1 MNFCRAAGISDMDRF
16 ELVRRN
22 HALDRAADIELFRT
36 GQMDYVPSIDMT
48 SATYEIVDNKRR
60 SDGTE
65 TRGYKQISLLI
76 PPPTQIKVERGV
88 HVNEISMG
96 VAESSSI
103 REILECKDFC
113 RFHGTDFDFLKYISA
128 GVVLAASS
136 CMPRVD
142 YRYRV
147 VAPEKS
153 LDEAGIAISSTQ
165 VKTAAGMVVLAESPT
180 T

>member
-1 MNFCRAAGISDMDRF
+1 MSFCRAAGISDMGRF
-16 ELVRRN
+16 ELVRRT
-22 HALDRAADIELFRT
+22 HALDRAADIELFCT

-48 SATYEIVDNKRR
+48 SAIYKIVDNK
-60 SDGTE
+60 SKNDGIE
-65 TRGYKQISLLI
+65 TPVYEYISLLI
-76 PPPTQIKVERGV
+76 PPPTQIKVEHGV

-113 RFHGTDFDFLKYISA
+113 RFHGTDFDFLKYISE
-128 GVVLAASS
+128 GVVLGESS
-136 CMPRVD
+136 YPSSID

-153 LDEAGIAISSTQ
+153 LNEAGIVISSTQ
-165 VKTAAGMVVLAESPT
+165 IRTAAGMVVLAESPT

>member
-1 MNFCRAAGISDMDRF
+1 MSFCRAAGISDMGRF
-16 ELVRRN
+16 ELVRRT
-22 HALDRAADIELFRT
+22 HALDRAADIELFCT

-48 SATYEIVDNKRR
+48 SATYEIVDNKRKR
-60 SDGTE
+60 DGTE
-65 TRGYKQISLLI
+65 TRLYKYIFLLI
-76 PPPTQIKVERGV
+76 PPPTQIKVEHGV

-113 RFHGTDFDFLKYISA
+113 RFHGTDFDFLKYISE
-128 GVVLAASS
+128 GVVLGESS
-136 CMPRVD
+136 YPSSID

-153 LDEAGIAISSTQ
+153 LNEAGIVISSTQ
-165 VKTAAGMVVLAESPT
+165 IRTAAGMVVLAESPT